1 MRIIAF
7 AIAVAITVLPG
18 QGGAQ
23 QQPSL
28 PPGHPPV
35 APAPQAAAD
44 PRDVE
49 SIDAII
55 GAWYASVSGPAGAPR
70 QWERFRSLF
79 APEARLIA
87 ARPDGP
93 VALTPQQF
101 CDLNRAYFEK
111 GGYFETPVHQH
122 VDAYGTIAQ
131 VFSTFESRRRVDDPQ
146 PYARGINS
154 IQLLQSGGRWWIT
167 SAVWEHERP
176 DVQPIPPQF
185 LPGALPGAAPEP

>member
-1 MRIIAF
+1 MRSIAF
-7 AIAVAITVLPG
+7 AIAVAVAVLPG
-18 QGGAQ
+18 QGGAP

-35 APAPQAAAD
+35 APAPHVAAD

-93 VALTPQQF
+93 LGMTPQQF
-101 CDLNRAYFEK
+101 CDVNRSYFEK
-111 GGYFETPVHQH
+111 GGHFESPVHEH
-122 VDAYGTIAQ
+122 VDSFGTIAQ
-131 VFSTFESRRRVDDPQ
+131 VFSTFESRRGADAP

-154 IQLLQSGGRWWIT
+154 FQLLQAGGRWWIV

-176 DVQPIPPQF
+176 DDLPIPPRY
-185 LPGALPGAAPEP
+185 LPGPAGPGN